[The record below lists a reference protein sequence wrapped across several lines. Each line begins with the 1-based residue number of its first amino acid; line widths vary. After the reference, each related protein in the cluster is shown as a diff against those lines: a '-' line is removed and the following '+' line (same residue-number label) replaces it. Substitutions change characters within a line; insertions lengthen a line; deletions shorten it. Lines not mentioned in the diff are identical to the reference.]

1 MSDPAATTPAM
12 DEVAMTLNERFR
24 PLKVSEYVA
33 LAELGA
39 FENEKV
45 ELLRGRVVRM
55 APQGEEHAWVVQTM
69 NSLLVEHFGKWAAV
83 RPALPLH
90 ASEDSMPEPDFALV
104 PRTRGPGPHPQQAL
118 LLIEVSSSSL
128 RLDRKVKAPLYA
140 EGGSP
145 EYWIVDVAAAQLEVF
160 RQPKNG
166 KWAEHFTLTA
176 VDTIRPVSF
185 PTIEFPLREFL
196 ASLPKH

>member
-1 MSDPAATTPAM
+1 M
-12 DEVAMTLNERFR
+12 DEVAVTLNEGLR

-39 FENEKV
+39 FENERV

-55 APQGEEHAWVVQTM
+55 TPQGEEHAWVVQTL
-69 NSLLVEHFGKWAAV
+69 NGLLVEHFGKFAAV

-90 ASEDSMPEPDFALV
+90 ASEDSMPEPDFAVV
-104 PRTRGPGPHPQQAL
+104 PKASAPGPHPVRAL
-118 LLIEVSSSSL
+118 LLIEVSKSSL

-145 EYWIVDVAAAQLEVF
+145 EYWIVDVEASRLEVF
-160 RQPKNG
+160 RAPLNG
-166 KWAEHFTLTA
+166 AWTEHFTLGA
-176 VDTIRPVSF
+176 DDSVRPVSF
-185 PTIEFPLREFL
+185 PDVVFPLGPFL
-196 ASLPKH
+196 RALPRH

>member
-1 MSDPAATTPAM
+1 MN
-12 DEVAMTLNERFR
+12 EVAVTLEEQLR

-39 FENEKV
+39 FENERV

-69 NSLLVEHFGKWAAV
+69 TTLLVKYFSDWAAL

-104 PRTRGPGPHPQQAL
+104 PISRAPGPHPQKAF
-118 LLIEVSSSSL
+118 LLIEVSNSSL

-145 EYWIVDVAAAQLEVF
+145 EYWIVDVANARLEVF
-160 RQPKNG
+160 RAPRNG
-166 KWAEHFTLTA
+166 EWTEHFTLGPKE
-176 VDTIRPVSF
+176 TIRPVSF
-185 PTIEFPLREFL
+185 PDVEFPLKDFL
-196 ASLPKH
+196 VAMPSH

>member
-1 MSDPAATTPAM
+1 M
-12 DEVAMTLNERFR
+12 DEVAVTLNERLR

-39 FENEKV
+39 FENERV

-55 APQGEEHAWVVQTM
+55 APQGEEHAWIVQTM
-69 NSLLVEHFGKWAAV
+69 NNLLVEYFGKSAAV

-104 PRTRGPGPHPQQAL
+104 PKARSPGPHPQKAL

-145 EYWIVDVAAAQLEVF
+145 EYWIVDVSTVQLEVF
-160 RQPKNG
+160 RAPKNG
-166 KWAEHFTLTA
+166 EWTEHFTLTA
-176 VDTIRPVSF
+176 ERTIRPVSF
-185 PTIEFPLREFL
+185 PDVEFPLRDFL
-196 ASLPKH
+196 VALPSH

>member
-1 MSDPAATTPAM
+1 M
-12 DEVAMTLNERFR
+12 DEVAVTLNERLR

-39 FENEKV
+39 FENERV

-55 APQGEEHAWVVQTM
+55 APQGEEHAWIVQTM
-69 NSLLVEHFGKWAAV
+69 TNLLVEYFGRSAAV

-104 PRTRGPGPHPQQAL
+104 PKSPAPGPHPQQAL

-128 RLDRKVKAPLYA
+128 RLDRKVKGPLYA

-145 EYWIVDVAAAQLEVF
+145 EYWIVDVAAGQLEVF
-160 RQPKNG
+160 RAPKQG
-166 KWAEHFTLTA
+166 EWTEHFTLTA
-176 VDTIRPVSF
+176 AQTIRPVSF
-185 PTIEFPLREFL
+185 PDVEFPLRDFL
-196 ASLPKH
+196 IALPKH

>member
-1 MSDPAATTPAM
+1 M
-12 DEVAMTLNERFR
+12 DEVAVTLNERLR
-24 PLKVSEYVA
+24 PLKVSEYVV

-39 FENEKV
+39 FENERV

-55 APQGEEHAWVVQTM
+55 APQGEEHAWIVQTM
-69 NSLLVEHFGKWAAV
+69 TNLLVEYFGKSAAV

-104 PRTRGPGPHPQQAL
+104 PKPPAPGPHPQQAL

-160 RQPKNG
+160 RAPKQG
-166 KWAEHFTLTA
+166 EWTEHFTLTA
-176 VDTIRPVSF
+176 GQTIRPVSF
-185 PTIEFPLREFL
+185 PDVEFPLRDFL
-196 ASLPKH
+196 IALPKH

>member
-1 MSDPAATTPAM
+1 M
-12 DEVAMTLNERFR
+12 DEVAVTLNERLR

-39 FENEKV
+39 FENERV

-69 NSLLVEHFGKWAAV
+69 TNLLVEAFGRWAAV

-104 PRTRGPGPHPQQAL
+104 PKVSAPGPHPQQAL

-160 RQPKNG
+160 RSPKKG
-166 KWAEHFTLTA
+166 VWTEHFTLNGSQ
-176 VDTIRPVSF
+176 TIRPVSF
-185 PTIEFPLREFL
+185 PDVEFPLKDFL
-196 ASLPKH
+196 LALPKH

>member
-1 MSDPAATTPAM
+1 MSDPAM
-12 DEVAMTLNERFR
+12 GEVAVTLNERLR

-33 LAELGA
+33 LAELGV
-39 FENEKV
+39 FENERV
-45 ELLRGRVVRM
+45 ELIRGRLVTK
-55 APQGEEHAWVVQTM
+55 APQDVEHAWVVQTM
-69 NSLLVEHFGKWAAV
+69 NNLLVEYFGKSAAV

-104 PRTRGPGPHPQQAL
+104 PKVRAPGPHPQRAL

-140 EGGSP
+140 EGGTP

-160 RQPKNG
+160 RAPKNG
-166 KWAEHFTLTA
+166 EWTEHFTLTA
-176 VDTIRPVSF
+176 SQTILPLSF
-185 PTIEFPLREFL
+185 PDVEFPLREFL
-196 ASLPKH
+196 VALPKH

>member
-1 MSDPAATTPAM
+1 M
-12 DEVAMTLNERFR
+12 DEVAVTLNERLR

-39 FENEKV
+39 FENERV

-69 NSLLVEHFGKWAAV
+69 NSLLVEYFGHAAAV

-104 PRTRGPGPHPQQAL
+104 PKMRKPGPHPHSAL
-118 LLIEVSSSSL
+118 LLVEVSSSSL
-128 RLDRKVKAPLYA
+128 RIDRKVKAPLYA

-145 EYWIVDVAAAQLEVF
+145 EYWIVDVANAQLEVF
-160 RQPKNG
+160 RSPKDG
-166 KWAEHFTLTA
+166 EWTEHFTLTA
-176 VDTIRPVSF
+176 KQTIRPISF
-185 PTIEFPLREFL
+185 PEVEFPLKDFL
-196 ASLPKH
+196 STLPSH

>member
-1 MSDPAATTPAM
+1 M
-12 DEVAMTLNERFR
+12 DEVAVALNERFR

-39 FENEKV
+39 FDNEKV

-69 NSLLVEHFGKWAAV
+69 TNLLVEHFGRWAAV

-104 PRTRGPGPHPQQAL
+104 PKARAPGPHPRRAL

-128 RLDRKVKAPLYA
+128 KLDRKVKAPLYA

-145 EYWIVDVAAAQLEVF
+145 EYWIIDVAAGRLEVF
-160 RQPKNG
+160 RAPKDG
-166 KWAEHFTLTA
+166 AWTEHFVLSPTDA
-176 VDTIRPVSF
+176 IRPVSF
-185 PTIEFPLREFL
+185 PEVELPLREFL
-196 ASLPKH
+196 LAASSH

>member
-1 MSDPAATTPAM
+1 M
-12 DEVAMTLNERFR
+12 DEVAVTLNEGLR

-39 FENEKV
+39 FENERV
-45 ELLRGRVVRM
+45 ELLRGRLVRR
-55 APQGEEHAWVVQTM
+55 APSDELEAWVVQTM
-69 NSLLVEHFGKWAAV
+69 NGLLVEHFGKFAAV

-104 PRTRGPGPHPQQAL
+104 PKANAPGPHPVRAL
-118 LLIEVSSSSL
+118 LLIEVSKSSL

-145 EYWIVDVAAAQLEVF
+145 EYWIVDVEASRLEVF
-160 RQPKNG
+160 RAPVNG
-166 KWAEHFTLTA
+166 AWTEHVTLGA
-176 VDTIRPVSF
+176 DDSVRPVSF
-185 PTIEFPLREFL
+185 PDVLFPLGPFL
-196 ASLPKH
+196 RALPSH